1 MKQERSVRNENYI
14 HWQGAWL
21 LKRREILN
29 KILILIAD
37 DGGGKYSIKGG
48 GCAIGSHFSIIYVDK
63 VDPDYPIKFENNQGI
78 NIYTSKYDTT
88 MMGPNLV
95 VDYANASL
103 NLKSDEGLLDGG
115 VDIGN
120 GAELIKAQK
129 NVKWPALNG
138 VARLRWSEKTVVWN
152 QLLSFL

>member
-1 MKQERSVRNENYI
+1 MKITFTDKAIDY
-14 HWQGAWL
+14 

-29 KILILIAD
+29 KVLILIAD

-95 VDYANASL
+95 VGYANASL

-129 NVKWPALNG
+129 NVKMTG
-138 VARLRWSEKTVVWN
+138 VEWRC
-152 QLLSFL
+152 